1 MRLAP
6 VCLGLLATVARAQ
19 TCAPADAAAKALDRG
34 DVAAAE
40 SLLVPFETAA
50 PPCDEFLLDLAR
62 LRVAQK
68 QFRAAESLFVQYVQ
82 RAPQDA
88 RGPLE
93 FARFLFSMS
102 EYPRADVMAQRAVSL
117 APSNAQA
124 LTLAGQLLVMK
135 GETAQGQSL
144 LEKACKIDPA
154 NATAHFQL
162 GALMDR
168 AKRPAE
174 AAAEFEK
181 VIALQPANPRA
192 YDYLALNLE
201 PLGEIERAQQAYQK
215 ALQINDGPQFDS
227 FLDYNYGRFL
237 MKRNRLSE
245 SKKHLDRAVELAPKV
260 RAVRYERGKLNF
272 RLGNYAE
279 ARNDGERALSL
290 KDPGGVI
297 IDLQIYNLLQL
308 IYTRLGETELAR
320 QYAELSRTT
329 PVPLRSESPR

>member
-1 MRLAP
+1 MKPAL
-6 VCLGLLATVARAQ
+6 VCLCLLARVARAQ
-19 TCAPADAAAKALDRG
+19 TCAPAEAAAKALDRG
-34 DVAAAE
+34 DVPAAE
-40 SLLVPFETAA
+40 SLLAPFETAA
-50 PPCDEFLLDLAR
+50 PPCDEIVLHLAR
-62 LRVAQK
+62 LRAAQK
-68 QFRAAESLFVQYVQ
+68 QFRAAEDLFLQYVQ
-82 RAPQDA
+82 RAPRDA
-88 RGPLE
+88 QGHLE
-93 FARFLFSMS
+93 FARFLFSMG
-102 EYPRADVMAQRAVSL
+102 EYPRADAMAQKAVSL

-135 GETAQGQSL
+135 GETAHGQAL

-154 NATAHFQL
+154 NAAAHFQL

-174 AAAEFEK
+174 AVAEFGK

-201 PLGEIERAQQAYQK
+201 PLGEIQKAQQAYQK
-215 ALQINDGPQFDS
+215 ALQVNDGPQFDS

-245 SKKHLDRAVELAPKV
+245 SKKHLDRAVELAPRV

-272 RLGNYAE
+272 RLGKYAD
-279 ARNDGERALSL
+279 ARNDAERALSL
-290 KDPGGVI
+290 QDPGSVI
-297 IDLQIYNLLQL
+297 INLQIYNLLQL

-329 PVPLRSESPR
+329 PVPLRSDSSR

>member
-1 MRLAP
+1 MRAALA
-6 VCLGLLATVARAQ
+6 CLCLLAAVARAQ
-19 TCAPADAAAKALDRG
+19 TCAPAEAAAKALDRG
-34 DVAAAE
+34 DVGAAE
-40 SLLVPFETAA
+40 SVLAPFETAA
-50 PPCDEFLLDLAR
+50 PPCDEILLDLAR
-62 LRVAQK
+62 LRASQK
-68 QFRAAESLFVQYVQ
+68 QFRAAESLFQKYVQ
-82 RAPQDA
+82 MAPQDA
-88 RGPLE
+88 HGHLE
-93 FARFLFSMS
+93 FARFLFSMG
-102 EYPRADVMAQRAVSL
+102 EYPRADVMAQKAVSL

-135 GETAQGQSL
+135 GEAAQGQAL
-144 LEKACKIDPA
+144 LEKACKIEPA
-154 NATAHFQL
+154 NAGAHFQL

-174 AAAEFEK
+174 AVAEFEK

-201 PLGEIERAQQAYQK
+201 PLGEIERAEQAYRK
-215 ALQINDGPQFDS
+215 AQQVNDGPQSDS

-245 SKKHLDRAVELAPKV
+245 SKKHLDRAVELTPKV
-260 RAVRYERGKLNF
+260 RAVRYERGKLNL
-272 RLGNYAE
+272 RLGNYAD
-279 ARNDGERALSL
+279 ARNDAERALSL

-297 IDLQIYNLLQL
+297 IDLQVYNLLQM

-329 PVPLRSESPR
+329 PVPLRSDSSR

>member
-1 MRLAP
+1 MRAALI
-6 VCLGLLATVARAQ
+6 CLCLLATVARAQ
-19 TCAPADAAAKALDRG
+19 TCPPAEAAAKALDRG
-34 DVAAAE
+34 DVTGAE
-40 SLLVPFETAA
+40 GILAPFETVA
-50 PPCDEFLLDLAR
+50 PPCTEILLDLAR
-62 LRVAQK
+62 LRAAQK
-68 QFRAAESLFVQYVQ
+68 QFRAAEALFVQYVQ

-88 RGPLE
+88 QGHLE
-93 FARFLFSMS
+93 FARFLFSMGD
-102 EYPRADVMAQRAVSL
+102 YPRADTMAQKAVSL

-135 GETAQGQSL
+135 GETAHGQAL
-144 LEKACKIDPA
+144 LETACKIDPA
-154 NATAHFQL
+154 NAGAHFQL

-168 AKRPAE
+168 ARRPRE
-174 AAAEFEK
+174 AVAEFEK
-181 VIALQPANPRA
+181 VIALQLANPRA

-201 PLGEIERAQQAYQK
+201 PLGEIERAEQAYRK

-245 SKKHLDRAVELAPKV
+245 SKKHLDRAVDLAPKV

-272 RLGNYAE
+272 RLGNFAD
-279 ARNDGERALSL
+279 ARNDAERALSL

-320 QYAELSRTT
+320 QYAQLSRTT
-329 PVPLRSESPR
+329 PVPLRSDGSR